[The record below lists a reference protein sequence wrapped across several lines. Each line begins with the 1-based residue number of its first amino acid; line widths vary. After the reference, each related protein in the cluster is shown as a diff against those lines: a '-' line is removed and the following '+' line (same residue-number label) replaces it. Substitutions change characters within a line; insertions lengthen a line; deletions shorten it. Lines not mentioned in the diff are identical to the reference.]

1 MASLPAVSR
10 PAAPAP
16 HARPLAFT
24 AYDRTRLRPAVVHL
38 GVGGF
43 HRAHQAVYFDELA
56 RRALSFDWGIV
67 GVSLRR
73 PVAKSALAPQDCLYT
88 LIERGAIRER
98 TRVIGSLMR
107 VLHAPSES
115 RSVLAALCDE
125 RTQLVTMTVTGD
137 GYGIDRATGRFD
149 PGDPVP
155 GSPETAYEYLVE
167 ALAARRSAGIAPFTV
182 MSCDNLPDNG
192 ASARAAVVGCAELR
206 DPELAAWIDEAVAFP
221 SSVVDRITPGGTSA
235 DSEWILERHGV
246 VDGAPIVTEPFS
258 QWTVQDSFSAER
270 PPLEEVGATFV
281 DDVRKHKE
289 LKTRLL
295 NGAHTA
301 LGPLGVLAGH
311 ATIDAALADPAF
323 AGFAEQLMRREIEPT
338 VAAPAGVDVPTY
350 RRTLLRRFANPAVA
364 DRLARLCE
372 RGSTKIPSY
381 LVPNACA
388 AHDAGVEHALLAL
401 AVAGWIRFYRGVG
414 ACGRPHAIK
423 DPRAQE
429 MRALACRGD
438 GTALLSERSVFGDLG
453 ERAEFA
459 QSVRQALSDLDE
471 LGARGAIAAAT
482 DRSALAA

>member
-1 MASLPAVSR
+1 MASLPVASR
-10 PAAPAP
+10 RAAPAP
-16 HARPLAFT
+16 NARRLAFT
-24 AYDRTRLRPAVVHL
+24 AYDRRRLRPGIVHL

-56 RRALSFDWGIV
+56 RRGLSFDWGIV

-73 PVAKSALAPQDCLYT
+73 PLAKSALAPQDCLYT

-125 RTQLVTMTVTGD
+125 RTQLVTITVTGD
-137 GYGIDRATGRFD
+137 GYGIDRATGSFD
-149 PGDPVP
+149 PGAAAP
-155 GSPETAYEYLVE
+155 GRPESAHEYLVE
-167 ALAARRSAGIAPFTV
+167 ALAARRAAGIAPFTV

-192 ASARAAVVGCAELR
+192 AAARAAVVGCAAVR
-206 DPELAAWIDEAVAFP
+206 DPELASWIEQAVAFP
-221 SSVVDRITPGGTSA
+221 SSVVDRITPGATPA
-235 DSEWILERHGV
+235 DSAWMLQHYGV
-246 VDGAPIVTEPFS
+246 IDGAPIVTEPFS
-258 QWTVQDSFSAER
+258 QWTVQDSFSGER

-281 DDVRKHKE
+281 EDVRPHKE

-311 ATIDAALADPAF
+311 VTIDAALADPAF

-372 RGSTKIPSY
+372 RGSTKIASY
-381 LVPNACA
+381 LVPTACA
-388 AHDAGVEHALLAL
+388 SDDAGGENALLAL
-401 AVAGWIRFYRGVG
+401 AIAGWIRFYRGVG
-414 ACGRPHAIK
+414 ACGQPHPIK

-438 GTALLSERSVFGDLG
+438 GTALLAERSVFGDLA
-453 ERAEFA
+453 ERREFA
-459 QSVRQALSDLDE
+459 QSVRRSLSDLDE
-471 LGARGAIAAAT
+471 LGARGAIAAAA